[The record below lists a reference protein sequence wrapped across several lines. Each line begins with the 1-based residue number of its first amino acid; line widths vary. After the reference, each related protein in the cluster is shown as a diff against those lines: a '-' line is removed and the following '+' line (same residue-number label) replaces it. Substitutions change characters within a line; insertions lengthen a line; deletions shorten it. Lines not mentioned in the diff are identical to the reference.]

1 MIYVYYVGVCFALI
15 LLQTTILPTLSWL
28 GPFFDLFIPFILYL
42 GLRHPGKENLPIII
56 LLGVIADNLSG
67 TPFLYFVSVYLWI
80 YLFIRLTTTI
90 LQVNTHLRMAFTVAA
105 CVLFQNLFFA
115 GGLALSSTQNPI
127 TPAAI
132 GSIASQTAWAFFVG
146 PLILLI
152 LEWTHDRLDSWIGT
166 MVMRNTVNKH
176 RNIIDVSDRY

>member
-1 MIYVYYVGVCFALI
+1 MIYLYYLGVCFVLI
-15 LLQTTILPTLSWL
+15 LLQTTILPKFPWL
-28 GPFFDLFIPFILYL
+28 GQFFDLFIPFIIYL

-67 TPFLYFVSVYLWI
+67 TPFLYFVSVYLWL
-80 YLFIRLTTTI
+80 YLFIRSTTLI
-90 LQVNTHLRMAFTVAA
+90 IQVNTHLRMAFTVAA

-115 GGLALSSTQNPI
+115 GGLALSNAQNPVN
-127 TPAAI
+127 PATI

-152 LEWTHDRLDSWIGT
+152 LEWTHDRLDRWIGT
-166 MVMRNTVNKH
+166 MIMRSTVSKH
-176 RNIIDVSDRY
+176 RSIIDTGDR